1 MPQTDAKIILSAEL
15 DIAESLATIN
25 KNIKEIQGK
34 LNKLIISAKL
44 DNQTSKEI
52 KSLTQSLT
60 QLQRITEQLQG
71 KSINITPK
79 DDGVNKILD
88 KLYQLNADIEALKI
102 NNLEINTSETENN
115 LSTVGKE
122 LNTVKTTA
130 DNAGNSLK
138 EMLSSVGIHLSAY
151 QALRL
156 LRDAIQEVGDAVDD
170 YNKYHTNLRIITGE
184 DNAAVDKMLEG
195 YTEESLELGVDI
207 N

>member
-88 KLYQLNADIEALKI
+88 KLDQLNADIEALKI

>member
-1 MPQTDAKIILSAEL
+1 MPQNDAKIILSAEL

-79 DDGVNKILD
+79 
-88 KLYQLNADIEALKI
+88 
-102 NNLEINTSETENN
+102 
-115 LSTVGKE
+115 
-122 LNTVKTTA
+122 
-130 DNAGNSLK
+130 
-138 EMLSSVGIHLSAY
+138 
-151 QALRL
+151 
-156 LRDAIQEVGDAVDD
+156 
-170 YNKYHTNLRIITGE
+170 GE
-184 DNAAVDKMLEG
+184 
-195 YTEESLELGVDI
+195 YT
-207 N
+207 